1 MTRTSATMLARVS
14 GLLALAVILAG
25 CGGGSKPGAKT
36 EATAGTSDKPQPFKV
51 TTIEPAGYAKAIVGR
66 VTYTGPEA
74 EAKVVFVPTKLE
86 DKGDCP
92 KEVLGEG
99 WYVDESSDKKGVRY
113 AVVYVRPATGY
124 RMPPLEK
131 LERPEKGPEFVE
143 LRQPS
148 CQFEPRVL
156 LLPPDSKLR
165 VWNDSDK
172 GHKAIDHDSNISG
185 LQPVRLKPGE
195 NRDLDV
201 PANDRE
207 PRTVTCG
214 IHSGFMKAYIW
225 KFNHPYAAVSDKDGQ
240 YRIPHVIVPKD
251 GKLELW
257 VWHEKLGKSKKV
269 QDLTLKAD
277 EEVKVDITLP

>member
-1 MTRTSATMLARVS
+1 
-14 GLLALAVILAG
+14 
-25 CGGGSKPGAKT
+25 
-36 EATAGTSDKPQPFKV
+36 
-51 TTIEPAGYAKAIVGR
+51 
-66 VTYTGPEA
+66 
-74 EAKVVFVPTKLE
+74 VVFVPTKLE

-92 KEVLGEG
+92 KEVPGEG

-172 GHKAIDHDSNISG
+172 GHKPIDHDSNISG
-185 LQPVRLKPGE
+185 LQPVQLKPGE

-214 IHSGFMKAYIW
+214 RHSGFMKAYIW
-225 KFNHPYAAVSDKDGQ
+225 KFSHPYAAVSDKDGQ

-277 EEVKVDITLP
+277 EEIKVDITLP